1 MTDTEILHIL
11 NVIALL
17 LCAISLTGVA
27 LRLRRLRWAVRG
39 MSKAIDRLSDRMGAG
54 K

>member
-1 MTDTEILHIL
+1 MTDTDILQFI
-11 NVIALL
+11 NVLALL

-27 LRLRRLRWAVRG
+27 WRLHRLRLAVRG
-39 MSKAIDRLSDRMGAG
+39 MSKALDRLSDRMGAG